1 MSTQN
6 LTNNE
11 VDRIKQ
17 IFNQFDKNK
26 NGSIDKKEL
35 YTLSIALNNPLS
47 PAELQDFMRS
57 FDKDNSSSISWEEFI
72 DYWGSM

>member
-6 LTNNE
+6 LTNDE

-17 IFNQFDKNK
+17 IFNQFDRNK

-47 PAELQDFMRS
+47 PAELQDFMRA

>member
-6 LTNNE
+6 LTNDE
-11 VDRIKQ
+11 VDHIKQ

-35 YTLSIALNNPLS
+35 YTLSIALNNQLS
-47 PAELQDFMRS
+47 PAELQDFMS
-57 FDKDNSSSISWEEFI
+57 AFDKDNSSSISWEEFI

>member
-35 YTLSIALNNPLS
+35 YTLSIALNNLLS
-47 PAELQDFMRS
+47 PAELHDFMRA

>member
-6 LTNNE
+6 LTNDE
-11 VDRIKQ
+11 VDHIKQ
-17 IFNQFDKNK
+17 IFNKFDKNK

-35 YTLSIALNNPLS
+35 YTLSIALNNQLS
-47 PAELQDFMRS
+47 PAELQDFMRA

>member
-6 LTNNE
+6 LTNDE
-11 VDRIKQ
+11 VDRIRQ

-35 YTLSIALNNPLS
+35 YTLCIAIGNQLS
-47 PAELQDFMRS
+47 PAELHDLMTT

>member
-6 LTNNE
+6 LTNDE

-17 IFNQFDKNK
+17 IFNQFDRNK

-47 PAELQDFMRS
+47 PAELQDFMRA

-72 DYWGSM
+72 DYWCSM

>member
-6 LTNNE
+6 LTNDE

-17 IFNQFDKNK
+17 IFNQFDRNK

-35 YTLSIALNNPLS
+35 YTLSIALNNQLS
-47 PAELQDFMRS
+47 PAELQDFMRA